1 MNSLVS
7 IITPCYNSSAFISQ
21 TIASVI
27 SQNYSNWEMIIVD
40 DCSTDN
46 SAEIIKSY
54 SEIDS
59 RIKYFKTEIA
69 SGSPT
74 TPRNIGIS
82 KAKGRFIAFLDS
94 DDLWLPEKL
103 AIQLPLFEDDNVVIV
118 YSYYKKISED
128 GKNLSRV
135 IKSSSLHSYQ
145 TLLFGNE
152 IGCLTAVID
161 TTKVD
166 NFSFR
171 HIGHED
177 YALWLSILKKGGIA
191 KNAEAV
197 LAYYRVREASVSSN
211 KIKVISWVWNIYYR
225 EEKLPF
231 LSSFFYL
238 CSDLTKSFM
247 KSIC

>member
-27 SQNYSNWEMIIVD
+27 SQTYSNWEMIIVD
-40 DCSTDN
+40 DCSTDD
-46 SAEIIKSY
+46 SAKIIKSY
-54 SEIDS
+54 CEIDS
-59 RIKYFKTEIA
+59 RVKYYKTEIG

-74 TPRNIGIS
+74 KPRNIGIS

-103 AIQLPLFEDDNVVIV
+103 ETQLPLFKDDNVVIV
-118 YSYYKKISED
+118 YSYYKRISED
-128 GKNLSRV
+128 GKNLSRI
-135 IKSSSLHSYQ
+135 IKSSSFHSYQ
-145 TLLFGNE
+145 TLLYGNE

-166 NFSFR
+166 EYFFQ

-191 KNAEAV
+191 KNTGTV
-197 LAYYRVREASVSSN
+197 LAYYRIRNSSVSSN
-211 KIKVISWVWNIYYR
+211 KIKAISWVWHIYYR
-225 EEKLPF
+225 EEKLSLF
-231 LSSFFYL
+231 ASLFYL
-238 CSDLTKSFM
+238 CSDLTKSFI
-247 KSIC
+247 KSLY